1 MHARRCRT
9 FEEVL
14 GICSLS
20 GSLSEEPRPEVIGI
34 RQDTV
39 RGLAWIRKE
48 AILEPSPWVH
58 MIGFCPRSEREMKE
72 AGLQSHSRHIR
83 LVQHID

>member
-1 MHARRCRT
+1 MHAGRYRT

-20 GSLSEEPRPEVIGI
+20 GVLSQEPHPNVIGS
-34 RQDTV
+34 RQDSV

-48 AILEPSPWVH
+48 AIVEASPCIR
-58 MIGFCPRSEREMKE
+58 MLGFHVRSERETKE
-72 AGLQSHSRHIR
+72 AGLQSHSQHNRW
-83 LVQHID
+83 VQHID